1 MWLCCEA
8 IEAQVKSKHS
18 LLLHCALQ
26 ADLDAGRIPMA
37 WRLIVRTRRVEA
49 QVESE
54 ARFWKGL
61 FTLTTRKVCLVQ
73 R

>member
-1 MWLCCEA
+1 
-8 IEAQVKSKHS
+8 
-18 LLLHCALQ
+18 
-26 ADLDAGRIPMA
+26 MA

-61 FTLTTRKVCLVQ
+61 FALTTRKVCLVQ
-73 R
+73 RWVLACYMNRVRRHGHWRKRIAFV